1 MRNWKV
7 IDKFPIYSTDGKV
20 THTLIQLAT
29 DGGSYATFSEK
40 VVGDHRQEGDARLIK
55 LALDGFFKSEFADR
69 AMAESVQKIDELDV
83 AVRDAK
89 KFIAD
94 AKSHLSELSTRL
106 DNAEQERNARFD
118 TLEQRINSTVK
129 ELTDIIMSLFSTPT
143 EEEVVENEEL
153 N

>member
-7 IDKFPIYSTDGKV
+7 IDKFPIRSDDGKV

-29 DGGSYATFSEK
+29 DGGSYANFSEK
-40 VVGDHRQEGDARLIK
+40 VIGDHRQEGDATLIK

-83 AVRDAK
+83 AVKEAK
-89 KFIAD
+89 KFTAD
-94 AKSHLSELSTRL
+94 ATSNLNELSARL
-106 DNAEQERNARFD
+106 DEAEQERKARFD
-118 TLEQRINSTVK
+118 TLEKQINAAVK
-129 ELTDIIMSLFSTPT
+129 ELTEIIMSVFDTT
-143 EEEVVENEEL
+143 AEEEVVENEEL

>member
-7 IDKFPIYSTDGKV
+7 IDKFPIRSDDGKV

-29 DGGSYATFSEK
+29 DGGSYANFSEK
-40 VVGDHRQEGDARLIK
+40 VIGDHRQEGDATLIK
-55 LALDGFFKSEFADR
+55 LALDGFFKSEFAER

-83 AVRDAK
+83 AVKEAK
-89 KFIAD
+89 KFTED
-94 AKSHLSELSTRL
+94 AKANLNELSTRL
-106 DNAEQERNARFD
+106 DEAEQERNARFD
-118 TLEQRINSTVK
+118 VLETQINATVK
-129 ELTDIIMSLFSTPT
+129 ELTEIIMNVFEAPT

>member
-7 IDKFPIYSTDGKV
+7 IDKFPIRSDDGKV

-29 DGGSYATFSEK
+29 DGGSYANFSEK
-40 VVGDHRQEGDARLIK
+40 VIGDHRQEGDATLIK
-55 LALDGFFKSEFADR
+55 LALDGFFKSEFAER

-83 AVRDAK
+83 AVEDAK
-89 KFIAD
+89 AN
-94 AKSHLSELSTRL
+94 LNELSTRL
-106 DNAEQERNARFD
+106 DEAEQERNARFD
-118 TLEQRINSTVK
+118 TLEARINATVK
-129 ELTDIIMSLFSTPT
+129 ELTEIIMNVFEAPA

>member
-20 THTLIQLAT
+20 THTLIQLAA

-40 VVGDHRQEGDARLIK
+40 VVGDHRQEGDTELIK

-69 AMAESVQKIDELDV
+69 AMAESVQKIDELDA

-89 KFIAD
+89 KFTAD